1 MKINS
6 FSVGSAPNHNED
18 FLEYVNMGIDG
29 YAVVMADGLFGTEH
43 TRVVKFMISY
53 ASLWLSEINFDGTT

>member
-29 YAVVMADGLFGTEH
+29 YAVCLFL
-43 TRVVKFMISY
+43 RKNNAKMMIFY
-53 ASLWLSEINFDGTT
+53 VFLFQYYKNLYLCV

>member
-29 YAVVMADGLFGTEH
+29 YFSAF
-43 TRVVKFMISY
+43 FY
-53 ASLWLSEINFDGTT
+53 AKQCENDDFLCFSFSIL